1 MPPVAN
7 ATISVE
13 SEGYVR
19 LFADFKLVRFQIH
32 CGYATSRECPCEAG
46 SKGISLLMKMLRK
59 VAIAGVI
66 VSICT
71 LSIPVHAAD
80 TVADRRKA
88 LNAIFADYWEVRL
101 RHSPEMASTLGDQR
115 YNDQLSDYSVKAYN
129 ESLER
134 GRGFIEKLSGLDTSG
149 LSDQE
154 KLSRDL
160 LVRQLVEQQ
169 EEAEFKP
176 WETPV
181 NQFSGLHS
189 SLAQLVPQLSFETV
203 KDYDDYIA
211 RLGKISAAFE
221 QITTNMSIGV
231 DDHTLPPR
239 YLLEKVLVQV
249 NTLAAQKAEDSPF
262 ALPLKKFPAA
272 VAVADQERIRKDV
285 LDAITQQVV
294 PAYVRFGR
302 YLQSQYI
309 PHGRAEPGVW
319 SEPDGDKYYAFRVR
333 QSTTTNLTADQIHQI
348 GLDEVKRDETEMLA
362 IAKKLGF
369 TDIAGLRKAIA
380 DGPKFHPTSREAL
393 LVVYRAHL
401 DQMRPKLP
409 ELFGRLP
416 KAPLEV
422 KPVPEFIEKDQA
434 PAYYERGTPDGK
446 RPGAIFINTYKFE
459 SRSLPLTE
467 SIAYHEGLPGHHL
480 QISIAQELE
489 EIPEFRKH
497 LGYTAYTEGW
507 GLYAE
512 HLGKDVG
519 LYQDPYSDFGRIEAD
534 IFRAIRLVVDTGV
547 HSKHWTRQQMVEF
560 FHAHSGLDEASVQS
574 EVDRYI
580 AWPAQALGYKMGQLK
595 ILELRARAQK
605 ELGPKFKLSA
615 FHDQV
620 VDSGALP
627 LDVLESRISDWITA
641 QKAGR

>member
-1 MPPVAN
+1 ML
-7 ATISVE
+7 SRRSQKE
-13 SEGYVR
+13 SPHQMKSQMN
-19 LFADFKLVRFQIH
+19 LQ
-32 CGYATSRECPCEAG
+32 
-46 SKGISLLMKMLRK
+46 MKMSRK
-59 VAIAGVI
+59 TFTVAIAAA
-66 VSICT
+66 IC
-71 LSIPVHAAD
+71 LLVLPAHAAD
-80 TVADRRKA
+80 SIQDRRSA
-88 LNAIFADYWEVRL
+88 LSAIFADYWETRL
-101 RHSPEMASTLGDQR
+101 RNNPEMASTLGDKR
-115 YNDQLSDYSVKAYN
+115 YNGQLSDYSVKAYN

-134 GRGFIEKLSGLDTSG
+134 GRGFIDRLSAVDTAGLG
-149 LSDQE
+149 DQE

-160 LVRQLVEQQ
+160 LVRQLIEQQ
-169 EEAEFKP
+169 EEAQFKP

-211 RLGKISAAFE
+211 RLGKIPTAFE

-231 DDHTLPPR
+231 DDHKLPPR

-249 NTLAAQKAEDSPF
+249 NTLAQQKPEDSPF
-262 ALPLKKFPAA
+262 ALPLKKFSAA
-272 VAVADQERIRKDV
+272 IAAADQARIRKDV
-285 LDAITQQVV
+285 LDAISQQVL
-294 PAYVRFGR
+294 PAYARFGR

-333 QSTTTNLTADQIHQI
+333 QSTTTSLTAEQIHQI

-369 TDIAGLRKAIA
+369 ADIAALRKAIV
-380 DGPKFHPTSREAL
+380 DDPKFHPTSREAL
-393 LVVYRAHL
+393 LDAYRAHL

-446 RPGAIFINTYKFE
+446 RPGAVFVDTYKFE
-459 SRSLPLTE
+459 SRSLPNTE
-467 SIAYHEGLPGHHL
+467 AIAYHEGLPGHHL
-480 QISIAQELE
+480 QISIAQELQGL
-489 EIPEFRKH
+489 PDFRKH

-519 LYQDPYSDFGRIEAD
+519 LYQDPYNDFGRLEAD
-534 IFRAIRLVVDTGV
+534 IFRAVRLVVDTGV
-547 HSKHWTRQQMVEF
+547 HSKHWTRQQMVDF
-560 FHAHSGLDEASVQS
+560 FHAHSGLDEATVQS

-595 ILELRARAQK
+595 ILELRASAQK
-605 ELGPKFKLSA
+605 QLGPKFTLSA
-615 FHDQV
+615 FHDEV
-620 VDSGALP
+620 IDSGALP
-627 LDVLESRISDWITA
+627 LDVLESRINNWIAA
-641 QKAGR
+641 QKSSH